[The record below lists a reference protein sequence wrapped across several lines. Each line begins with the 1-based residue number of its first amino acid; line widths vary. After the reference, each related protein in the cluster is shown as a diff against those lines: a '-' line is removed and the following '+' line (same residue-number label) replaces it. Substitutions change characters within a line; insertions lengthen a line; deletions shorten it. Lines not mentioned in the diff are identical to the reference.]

1 MVQLELSEI
10 KGGWAARA
18 GGWAVHGAT
27 KEEAM
32 QRFEAAEEMRRNIKE
47 QATTLEEL
55 DVQNKEPQNS
65 EKAAR

>member
-10 KGGWAARA
+10 K

-47 QATTLEEL
+47 QATILAML
-55 DVQNKEPQNS
+55 DIQNKAPQSS
-65 EKAAR
+65 EEATL